1 MPSSTA
7 TTKQKAYL
15 RGRLQLLERGGYKFF
30 SEGIVIFQV
39 FFWRYRIEEVETAL
53 VTWMFFPIKNRV
65 TRNLI
70 PWRKNHLLFF
80 YLVFEISSFTDPC
93 VNTPFLSQEWKKQ
106 WMPSQLLL
114 FIGCLT
120 IRRALLGAVP
130 YQKCRG
136 YRILHNCNEPASS
149 EPIDVR
155 RHL

>member
-53 VTWMFFPIKNRV
+53 VTWMFFSYKKQSHKESN
-65 TRNLI
+65 TLEE
-70 PWRKNHLLFF
+70 KSFTFF

-114 FIGCLT
+114 SIGCLT